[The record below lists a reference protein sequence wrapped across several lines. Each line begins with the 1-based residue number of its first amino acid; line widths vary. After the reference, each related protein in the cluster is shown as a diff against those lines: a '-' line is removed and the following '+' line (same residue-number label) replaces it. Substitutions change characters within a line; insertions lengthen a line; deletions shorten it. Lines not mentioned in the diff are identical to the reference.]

1 MIQPVNEING
11 HSEIKSLKLSQFS
24 SRMDN
29 SSVIMVK
36 SRQ

>member
-1 MIQPVNEING
+1 MIQPINDINGYNEIKN
-11 HSEIKSLKLSQFS
+11 LQLSQFS